1 MTGAVARATLMSQIL
16 QPPYVMGVPAME
28 GDGAV
33 VDPAVPTTASAI
45 RSTNARDCFL
55 ALRGSSGPLT
65 LAELA
70 AATGLSRPTVD
81 AVLQDLAVAGTVV
94 PAAAVPSGGA
104 GRPARRVAFAPSAA
118 TVAALDIGARSV
130 RCLVTDL
137 AGAELART
145 EVPLPDGAP
154 LDALSEAIALTG
166 HRPGAVGVAAPGIVT
181 ADGRITQSL
190 AAPGLVGLDLA
201 EHLAQR
207 LELPVIVDND
217 IKLAA
222 LAEHHLGED
231 AGSMLFVQ
239 LGHRISVAAIL
250 EGRILQGAHRL
261 AGELGSQRGMR
272 WTASSERGR
281 LVWSTGTEAQPLLE
295 RAADGEEA
303 ARAEI
308 EEFCEEIA
316 PRLAT
321 VLLTLDP
328 ARIVVGGGLSRA
340 GETLLDPL
348 RRAIDHRL
356 MTEQTPELV
365 AARLTTDG
373 ALAGALGAAF
383 RHGSAQLTGVPDV
396 PAPWPRLGA
405 SLT

>member
-1 MTGAVARATLMSQIL
+1 
-16 QPPYVMGVPAME
+16 
-28 GDGAV
+28 
-33 VDPAVPTTASAI
+33 
-45 RSTNARDCFL
+45 
-55 ALRGSSGPLT
+55 
-65 LAELA
+65 
-70 AATGLSRPTVD
+70 
-81 AVLQDLAVAGTVV
+81 
-94 PAAAVPSGGA
+94 
-104 GRPARRVAFAPSAA
+104 
-118 TVAALDIGARSV
+118 
-130 RCLVTDL
+130 
-137 AGAELART
+137 
-145 EVPLPDGAP
+145 
-154 LDALSEAIALTG
+154 
-166 HRPGAVGVAAPGIVT
+166 VGVAAPGIVT

-190 AAPGLVGLDLA
+190 AAPALVGLDLA
-201 EHLAQR
+201 GHLAER
-207 LELPVIVDND
+207 LERPVIVDND

-222 LAEHHLGED
+222 LAEHHLGDD
-231 AGSMLFVQ
+231 AESMLFVQ

-272 WTASSERGR
+272 WTESSERGR
-281 LVWSTGTEAQPLLE
+281 LVWSTGIEAQPLLE

-303 ARAEI
+303 ARREI
-308 EEFCEEIA
+308 EQFCEEIS

-348 RRAIDHRL
+348 RRAIEHRL
-356 MTEQTPELV
+356 MTEQAPALV
-365 AARLTTDG
+365 SARLTTDG

-383 RHGSAQLTGVPDV
+383 HHGSAPLTGVPDV

>member
-1 MTGAVARATLMSQIL
+1 MAVEGVTPSALRRA
-16 QPPYVMGVPAME
+16 
-28 GDGAV
+28 
-33 VDPAVPTTASAI
+33 
-45 RSTNARDCFL
+45 NARDCLL
-55 ALRGSSGPLT
+55 ALREAPEPLT

-81 AVLQDLAVAGTVV
+81 AVLQDLAAAGTVV
-94 PAAAVPSGGA
+94 PAPPAPSGGA
-104 GRPARRVAFAPSAA
+104 GRPARRVAFAPSAGC
-118 TVAALDIGARSV
+118 VAALDIGARSV

-137 AGAELART
+137 AGTELARS
-145 EVPLPDGAP
+145 EVPLPAGAP
-154 LDALSEAIALTG
+154 LDALVEAITSTG
-166 HRPGAVGVAAPGIVT
+166 RDPGAVGI
-181 ADGRITQSL
+181 

-201 EHLAQR
+201 ARLAQS
-207 LELPVIVDND
+207 LGSPVVVDND

-231 AGSMLFVQ
+231 AESMLFVQ

-272 WTASSERGR
+272 WTPTSERGR
-281 LVWSTGTEAQPLLE
+281 LVWSTGADARPLLE
-295 RAADGEEA
+295 RASDGEEA
-303 ARAEI
+303 ARTEI
-308 EEFCEEIA
+308 AEFCEEIA

-328 ARIVVGGGLSRA
+328 ARVVVGGGLSRA
-340 GETLLDPL
+340 GETLLGPL
-348 RRAIDHRL
+348 RRAVGRLL

-383 RHGSAQLTGVPDV
+383 RHGSVSLNGVPDV